1 MFSQKLFVPEILR
14 NWDHNV
20 GFAHSADGMHYQK
33 GAMVI
38 PQTGRYY
45 VYSQLYFQV
54 EDNAQHMIHFVLL
67 NRTVSQQIIMR
78 SWATRCLHPKSRS
91 EKSHFYSSYQ
101 GGVFELQN
109 GDHIMVG
116 VSEDNDNS
124 ISSVESASFFGAF
137 MLI

>member
-1 MFSQKLFVPEILR
+1 MFVPEILR
-14 NWDHNV
+14 NWDHNL
-20 GFAHSADGMHYQK
+20 GFAHSSDGMQYEK
-33 GAMVI
+33 GAMII
-38 PQTGRYY
+38 PLSGRYY

-67 NRTVSQQIIMR
+67 NRTVTPQIIMR
-78 SWATRCLHPKSRS
+78 SLATRCLRQKSSSQRS
-91 EKSHFYSSYQ
+91 YFYSSYQ

-137 MLI
+137 MV